1 MRFTEIDIFGVYVA
15 PISVLMAAA
24 WIVMIVLRR
33 IASRIGLLENV
44 WHPSLLQFVAYIII
58 LSSSVLLLARG
69 ALP

>member
-33 IASRIGLLENV
+33 IASRIGLLENA

-58 LSSSVLLLARG
+58 LSSSVLLLVRG